1 MARPKAEKHKQA
13 DDMVSILKQIKR
25 EYKKNG
31 IKLSKHELNELVIN
45 KMNEGIHEERAQAI
59 MENGKVGEVHSDMM
73 SMRHH
78 FDYRKTNRTIRRD
91 GKEYEQTIFTDFP
104 ITDSDFSE

>member
-1 MARPKAEKHKQA
+1 MGRNKKHKQA
-13 DDMVSILKQIKR
+13 DDMVSISKQIKK
-25 EYKKNG
+25 EYKKQG

-78 FDYRKTNRTIRRD
+78 FHYRKTNRTIRRD
-91 GKEYEQTIFTDFP
+91 GREWEQTIYTDFP
-104 ITDSDFSE
+104 VSDSDFRD

>member
-13 DDMVSILKQIKR
+13 DDMVSISKQIKR

-59 MENGKVGEVHSDMM
+59 MEGKVGEVHSEMM
-73 SMRHH
+73 SMKRHFH
-78 FDYRKTNRTIRRD
+78 YRKTNRTIRRD
-91 GKEYEQTIFTDFP
+91 GREWEQTIYTDFLVS
-104 ITDSDFSE
+104 DSDFRD